1 MGKEFLYQK
10 FLELSRKIVIERKK
24 MLTKKDAFSIVTP
37 FPFIKTKR
45 RAKMGKAYY
54 SMKGGKNMMKSRN
67 SIMANRAKFLILFFC
82 IGLVLSFS
90 TNALAQK
97 KRVTVAGGSIGSTA
111 YVQTAALADL
121 VTKNSKKISLTAQ
134 TTKGYVENARLINT
148 GETDF
153 GVCGTTIIYPALQGT
168 EKFKEGK
175 KENLRAVINAGS
187 SVYTFV
193 TYKTKNIKT
202 IKDLAGKRVNIG
214 PPGSNTAYLA
224 ELTLKAYGV
233 WDKVNKTQLGFNDAA
248 AALRDGKIDCYN
260 LAGDPPAPAVIET
273 FSAGPGMIIPLE
285 ENMRLKI
292 AKEHPV
298 LAPTPVEPNTYQ
310 GQKEAIPVMGY
321 QCYLLVNSKVPDW
334 IVNELLSVMM
344 RPDVMDKIILAS
356 HKWGELKE
364 KDIPKV
370 ESMVKI
376 GLKFHPAA
384 EKYWKEKGVVIP
396 GSISTLK

>member
-1 MGKEFLYQK
+1 MHREKQKSLANIARRENAMGK
-10 FLELSRKIVIERKK
+10 R
-24 MLTKKDAFSIVTP
+24 FSFMSISSK
-37 FPFIKTKR
+37 PFILIVCL
-45 RAKMGKAYY
+45 G
-54 SMKGGKNMMKSRN
+54 
-67 SIMANRAKFLILFFC
+67 LIL
-82 IGLVLSFS
+82 GFS
-90 TNALAQK
+90 TSASAQR

-121 VTKNSKKISLTAQ
+121 VTKNSKKISVTAQ
-134 TTKGYVENARLINT
+134 TTKGYVENARLVNT

-153 GVCGTTIIYPALQGT
+153 GVCGTTIIYPALQGI

-260 LAGDPPAPAVIET
+260 IAGDPPAPAVIET
-273 FSAGPGMIIPLE
+273 FSAGPAMIIPLE

-321 QCYLLVNSKVPDW
+321 QCYLLANSKVPDW